1 MTMVH
6 HSGTNYEVAV
16 GEAAANFQRRLEEM
30 IHESVPRVQ
39 RVIEQIQNDI
49 PDDSIVQGSA
59 LDFVPT
65 ETGMKVKAARNGEN
79 LLDEVIAETIHNH
92 AFGQIASRAG
102 INNFRPFANELN
114 GGEAWRREL
123 LADNLN
129 RIYEHSNGR
138 YLTRV
143 VRGELRGFLSDSYK
157 RMNTAPLADT
167 FIGIVKQFGARPLD
181 GFALTTKERI
191 RAILPMIFEPFPG
204 EFLAFGAQFGN
215 SNYGDGAFEYSQ
227 IVMRAW
233 CTNFAISEDILHK
246 IHLGA
251 KLPDNLAFSQRTIDL
266 NTQAVQS
273 ALKDV
278 AHLALGAPAI
288 NDYMG
293 MVRKA
298 NEEKVEAA
306 QINAWVKKNLDK
318 GEGERVKEVFSSA
331 DVEKLPPG
339 QTAWRFSN
347 AVSWLAN
354 EVEDEHRKL
363 ELQELAGTLLPKA
376 A

>member
-1 MTMVH
+1 MAMVH
-6 HSGTNYEVAV
+6 HSGKDYDVAV

-30 IHESVPRVQ
+30 IHASVPRVEK
-39 RVIEQIQNDI
+39 VIEQVQKDI
-49 PDDSIVQGSA
+49 PDDTLVNGNR
-59 LDFVPT
+59 LEFT
-65 ETGMKVKAARNGEN
+65 ENDNRLTIWKKGQ
-79 LLDEVIAETIHNH
+79 DEEPIATAIHPH
-92 AFGQIASRAG
+92 AFGQIVARTG
-102 INNFRPFANELN
+102 IPNFPAYARELVK
-114 GGEAWRREL
+114 GEPWQREL
-123 LADNLN
+123 LAGNLN
-129 RIYEHSNGR
+129 EVYDHSSGR
-138 YLTRV
+138 FLTRV

-157 RMNTAPLADT
+157 RMNTAPMLDT
-167 FIGIVKQFGARPLD
+167 FMGLMKQYGARPVD
-181 GFALTTKERI
+181 GFALQTKERV
-191 RAILPMIFEPFPG
+191 RAILPMIFEPYPG
-204 EFLAFGAQFGN
+204 EYLAFGAQFGN

-227 IVMRAW
+227 ISMRAW

-288 NDYMG
+288 NGYLA

-298 NEEKVEAA
+298 NEEKVEPA
-306 QINAWVKKNLDK
+306 QINTWVKKNLNKD
-318 GEGERVKEVFSSA
+318 EGERVKDVFSSA

-339 QTAWRFSN
+339 QTSWRFSN

-363 ELQELAGTLLPKA
+363 ELQELAGTLLPKDKA

>member
-6 HSGTNYEVAV
+6 HSGKDYDVAV
-16 GEAAANFQRRLEEM
+16 GEAAANFQRKLEEM
-30 IHESVPRVQ
+30 IHESVPRVE
-39 RVIEQIQNDI
+39 RVIEQVQNDV
-49 PDDSIVQGSA
+49 PDDTLVKGASIRFEPGDGHLSLIAVA
-59 LDFVPT
+59 EET
-65 ETGMKVKAARNGEN
+65 EKRNE
-79 LLDEVIAETIHNH
+79 IAKRVHNH

-102 INNFRPFANELN
+102 IANFRPYANELN
-114 GGEAWRREL
+114 NGETWKREL
-123 LADNLN
+123 LAENLN
-129 RIYEHSNGR
+129 RVYGHSAGR

-157 RMNTAPLADT
+157 RMNTAPLLDT
-167 FIGIVKQFGARPLD
+167 FMGLMKAYGARPVD
-181 GFALTTKERI
+181 GFALQTKERV
-191 RAILPMIFEPFPG
+191 RAILPYIFEPFPG
-204 EFLAFGAQFGN
+204 EYLAFGAQFGN

-251 KLPDNLAFSQRTIDL
+251 RLPDNLAFSQRTIDL

-278 AHLALGAPAI
+278 AHLALGAPAV
-288 NDYMG
+288 NDYMA

-306 QINAWVKKNLDK
+306 QINTWVKKNLHK
-318 GEGERVKEVFSSA
+318 GEAERVKEVFSSA

>member
-1 MTMVH
+1 MSMVH
-6 HSGTNYEVAV
+6 HSSKDYDVAA

-30 IHESVPRVQ
+30 IHESVPRVEK
-39 RVIEQIQNDI
+39 VIEQVQNDI
-49 PDDSIVQGSA
+49 PDDTLVRGNA
-59 LDFVPT
+59 LNFVPS
-65 ETGMKVKAARNGEN
+65 NGGLRLEMTYGN
-79 LLDEVIAETIHNH
+79 TFEPVAERIHNH

-102 INNFRPFANELN
+102 IANFRPFANELN
-114 GGEAWRREL
+114 GGDAWRRDL

-129 RIYEHSNGR
+129 RIYEQSNGR
-138 YLTRV
+138 YLSRV
-143 VRGELRGFLSDSYK
+143 VRGELRGWLSDSYK
-157 RMNTAPLADT
+157 RMNTAPLLDT
-167 FIGIVKQFGARPLD
+167 FMGLMRAYGARPVD
-181 GFALTTKERI
+181 GFALQTKERV
-191 RAILPMIFEPFPG
+191 RAILPYIFEPFPG

-278 AHLALGAPAI
+278 AHLALGAPAV
-288 NDYMG
+288 NDYMAL
-293 MVRKA
+293 VKKA
-298 NEEKVEAA
+298 NAEKVEPA
-306 QINAWVKKNLDK
+306 QINTWVKKNLEK

>member
-1 MTMVH
+1 MAMVH
-6 HSGTNYEVAV
+6 HSGKDYEVAV
-16 GEAAANFQRRLEEM
+16 GEAAANFQRKLEEM
-30 IHESVPRVQ
+30 IHSSVPRVE
-39 RVIEQIQNDI
+39 RVIEQVQRDI
-49 PDDSIVQGSA
+49 PEDRLVKGVA
-59 LDFVPT
+59 LEFT
-65 ETGMKVKAARNGEN
+65 NSSGKLALWQKGAEGEPLADN
-79 LLDEVIAETIHNH
+79 IHPH
-92 AFGQIASRAG
+92 AFNQIISRSG
-102 INNFRPFANELN
+102 VPNFLPYARELAK
-114 GGEAWRREL
+114 GALWQREL

-129 RIYEHSNGR
+129 QVYEHNEGR
-138 YLTRV
+138 FLSRV
-143 VRGELRGFLSDSYK
+143 VRGEMRGFLSDSYK
-157 RMNTAPLADT
+157 RMNTAPMLDT
-167 FIGIVKQFGARPLD
+167 FMGLMKQYGARPVD
-181 GFALTTKERI
+181 GFALQTKERV
-191 RAILPMIFEPFPG
+191 RAILPMIFEPYPG
-204 EFLAFGAQFGN
+204 EYLAFGAQFGN

-227 IVMRAW
+227 ISMRAW

-251 KLPDNLAFSQRTIDL
+251 KLPDNLVFSQRTIDL

-288 NDYMG
+288 NGYLA

-298 NEEKVEAA
+298 NEEKVEPA
-306 QINAWVKKNLDK
+306 QINTWVKKNLNKD
-318 GEGERVKEVFSSA
+318 EGDRVKEVFSSA

-339 QTAWRFSN
+339 QTSWRFSN

-363 ELQELAGTLLPKA
+363 ELQELAGTLLPKDKA